1 MNKVLFKKG
10 TVLIQT
16 YCVLQ
21 CCPFVGI
28 VNESILTESKH
39 QIFCNCYGSV
49 TFKAK
54 EEFLVVVVGVLL
66 LLCVFF
72 CFPHFLHCYQSF
84 YRRRFVSLLQIMKS
98 SGARQHVYVDLRA
111 LRVVVSFISR

>member
-49 TFKAK
+49 TFKVK

-66 LLCVFF
+66 LLCGFF
-72 CFPHFLHCYQSF
+72 
-84 YRRRFVSLLQIMKS
+84 FVSPTFCI
-98 SGARQHVYVDLRA
+98 AI
-111 LRVVVSFISR
+111 RVFTGEGL